1 MRDEAGP
8 TKAELHALEPC
19 LHPSDWPE
27 REVDGA
33 KTKAFRPDRAGV
45 VIYLL
50 PGDKHEDTVHA
61 DPCVTT
67 EQTAAKAGA

>member
-1 MRDEAGP
+1 
-8 TKAELHALEPC
+8 
-19 LHPSDWPE
+19 
-27 REVDGA
+27 VDGA

-61 DPCVTT
+61 DPRVTT